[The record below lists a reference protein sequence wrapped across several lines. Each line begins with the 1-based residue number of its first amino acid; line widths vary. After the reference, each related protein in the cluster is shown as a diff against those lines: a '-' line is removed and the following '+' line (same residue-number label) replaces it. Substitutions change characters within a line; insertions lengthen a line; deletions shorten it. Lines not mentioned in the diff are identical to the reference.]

1 MIIALLAFS
10 FGVCSRAASAMLW
23 SAILRPI
30 LGPYQDRLAK
40 PPAKG
45 TPMELELTE
54 DKMHL
59 LGAKNLVL
67 QPFLWV

>member
-1 MIIALLAFS
+1 MLTTLPAFS
-10 FGVCSRAASAMLW
+10 FEDCSRAVSAMLW
-23 SAILRPI
+23 SAILLPI
-30 LGPYQDRLAK
+30 SGPYQDSSVK